1 MNFTW
6 MFLLILTIIFIMFV
20 LWNFPW
26 LTTYYKPNMST
37 FKIEGNKKV
46 LVISDLHLKPSNIK
60 YKPLEKIVKKE
71 SVKYLVIAGDFF
83 EYKHKEIEEEKLIK
97 ILEKILK
104 KLNIDQED
112 LTIFYVPSKSS
123 HDPKI
128 SKNIEFQ
135 LNSIKIHVIDG
146 ILRLVLKNTILYIT
160 HGDYASRDGGIA
172 ATINR
177 ILKLLGVDLFLEKL
191 LRKILKIEENSWL
204 IMGHTH
210 MPGIDESSRVAN
222 CGAWGRHILRKES
235 NTAILVDGKSIKMLR
250 AENNMQTKLTSMLK

>member
-1 MNFTW
+1 MSFTW
-6 MFLLILTIIFIMFV
+6 VFLLILTIIFITFV

-26 LTTYYKPNMST
+26 LTAYYKPNIST
-37 FKIEGNKKV
+37 FKIEVNKKV
-46 LVISDLHLKPSNIK
+46 LIVSDLHLSPSNIK

-71 SVKYLVIAGDFF
+71 NVKYLVIAGDFI

-104 KLNIDQED
+104 KLNINQED
-112 LTIFYVPSKSS
+112 LTIFYIPSKSS

-128 SKNIEFQ
+128 NKNIEFQ
-135 LNSIKIHVIDG
+135 LNSIKIHIIDG
-146 ILRLVLKNTILYIT
+146 ILRLVSKNIALYIT

-177 ILKLLGVDLFLEKL
+177 TLKLLGVNLFLEKL

-210 MPGIDESSRVAN
+210 IPGIDESSRVAN
-222 CGAWGRHILRKES
+222 CGAWSRHILRKES
-235 NTAILVDGKSIKMLR
+235 NTAILVDGKIIKMLR
-250 AENNMQTKLTSMLK
+250 AENTYKPSNVKC

>member
-6 MFLLILTIIFIMFV
+6 MFLFILAIIFIMFV

-26 LTTYYKPNMST
+26 LTTYYKPNIST
-37 FKIEGNKKV
+37 FKIEGDKKV
-46 LVISDLHLKPSNIK
+46 LIVSDLHLNPSNIE

-71 SVKYLVIAGDFF
+71 NVKYLVIAGDFI
-83 EYKHKEIEEEKLIK
+83 EYKRKEIKEEKLVK

-104 KLNIDQED
+104 KLDINQEG

-128 SKNIEFQ
+128 NKNIEFQ
-135 LNSIKIHVIDG
+135 PNSIKIHVIDG
-146 ILRLVLKNTILYIT
+146 ILRLVSKNTTLYIT
-160 HGDYASRDGGIA
+160 HGDYVSRDGSVA

-210 MPGIDESSRVAN
+210 IPGIDESSRVAN

-235 NTAILVDGKSIKMLR
+235 NTAILVDGKSIKMLC
-250 AENNMQTKLTSMLK
+250 AENNGQNK